1 MSAAPAGLILAFP
14 ESLEPARRLALAA
27 GWDCQEVLLHDFP
40 DGESLVRLPP
50 ALPPEV
56 VFYRSLD
63 WPNAKLVELALAA
76 RTARELGAV
85 RLTLVAPYL
94 CYMRQ
99 DLAFHPGEAV
109 SQRIIGALL
118 ADWFDAVVTVDPHL
132 HRIGDLREAVPL
144 HRAMSLSSANL
155 MAGFIRERA
164 RESAWS
170 SPILIGPDAESEQ
183 WVAAV
188 AQAAALTHCVG
199 TKERRGDREVRIRF
213 PAAGFA
219 GRHLVLI
226 DDVASTGGTL
236 AVAARALRER
246 GPASLAVLVTHALFV
261 EDALERL
268 AAAGVDSV
276 WSTDSI
282 PHQSNRLAL
291 APLLAQAL
299 PTPVA
304 AR

>member
-85 RLTLVAPYL
+85 R
-94 CYMRQ
+94 
-99 DLAFHPGEAV
+99 
-109 SQRIIGALL
+109 
-118 ADWFDAVVTVDPHL
+118 
-132 HRIGDLREAVPL
+132 
-144 HRAMSLSSANL
+144 
-155 MAGFIRERA
+155 
-164 RESAWS
+164 
-170 SPILIGPDAESEQ
+170 
-183 WVAAV
+183 
-188 AQAAALTHCVG
+188 
-199 TKERRGDREVRIRF
+199 
-213 PAAGFA
+213 
-219 GRHLVLI
+219 
-226 DDVASTGGTL
+226 
-236 AVAARALRER
+236 